1 MPTFKYIARDSK
13 GKKVEGV
20 LTVESHD
27 ILDEKLKE
35 IGLFLID
42 AREVKDTGEGGF
54 YFGRVKRREI
64 ILFTNHLAISINSGI
79 SIISAMQDYAD
90 ETDNPKFKKIIEDVL
105 RQVNA
110 GTSFS
115 DALSKHPK
123 VFSELYVSVVA
134 TGEATGNLDKVL
146 TDLVGFLEW
155 QEDLISQIKQ
165 ASIYPAF
172 LISMIIGV
180 IVVMMTFTLP
190 KFIPIL
196 KKFNVELPFPTKAL
210 IAVSGFFQHFWWVML
225 IFVVIF
231 IVVYKITYKK
241 PEGRY
246 FWDKIKLKIPL
257 FGKLH
262 HKIVLSKFA
271 HYFSILYSSGIGII
285 ESFKIIE
292 RVVGNEVIKR
302 AVARSA
308 EEIEQGK
315 SIYDSL
321 VEEEVFPPLILRMIQ
336 VGETTGNLDI
346 SLEKASQYY
355 DKEVPAAI
363 KKMFATF
370 EPLLIIF
377 MGVVVLFIALAIFLP
392 IYKLTSAI
400 GASK

>member
-1 MPTFKYIARDSK
+1 MPNFKYLARNDK
-13 GKKVEGV
+13 GKKVEGI
-20 LTVESHD
+20 LTVENYD

-35 IGLFLID
+35 LGLFLVD
-42 AREVKDTGEGGF
+42 AKEVKNVEEKGF
-54 YFGRVKRREI
+54 YFGRIKRREI

-79 SIISAMQDYAD
+79 SIISAIQDYAK
-90 ETDNPKFKKIIEDVL
+90 ETDNPKFKKVIEDIL
-105 RQVNA
+105 RQVNS
-110 GTSFS
+110 GTSLS
-115 DALSKHPK
+115 DALAKHPK

-196 KKFNVELPFPTKAL
+196 EKFDVELPFPTKAL
-210 IAVSGFFQHFWWVML
+210 IAVSRFFQKGWLLMI
-225 IFVVIF
+225 IFVVLF
-231 IVVYKITYKK
+231 ILIYKITYKK
-241 PEGRY
+241 PDGRF
-246 FWDKIKLKIPL
+246 FWDRIKLKIPL

-315 SIYDSL
+315 SIYESL
-321 VEEEVFPPLILRMIQ
+321 VEEDVFPPLILRMIQ
-336 VGETTGNLDI
+336 VGETTGNLDL

>member
-1 MPTFKYIARDSK
+1 MPNFKYLARDNK

-20 LTVESHD
+20 LTVD
-27 ILDEKLKE
+27 NYDVLDEKLRE
-35 IGLFLID
+35 LGLFLVD
-42 AREVKDTGEGGF
+42 AKEVKNVEEMGF
-54 YFGRVKRREI
+54 YLGKIKRREI

-90 ETDNPKFKKIIEDVL
+90 ETDNPKFKKVIEDIL
-105 RQVNA
+105 RQVNS
-110 GTSFS
+110 GTSMS
-115 DALSKHPK
+115 EALAKHPK

-196 KKFNVELPFPTKAL
+196 EKFDVELPFPTKAL
-210 IAVSGFFQHFWWVML
+210 IAVSRFFQKGWIIMI
-225 IFVVIF
+225 IFVVLF
-231 IVVYKITYKK
+231 IIIYKITYKK
-241 PEGRY
+241 PNGRF
-246 FWDKIKLKIPL
+246 FWDRIKLKIPL

-321 VEEEVFPPLILRMIQ
+321 VGEEVFPPLILRMIQ
-336 VGETTGNLDI
+336 VGETSGNLDL

>member
-1 MPTFKYIARDSK
+1 MPNFKYLARNDK
-13 GKKVEGV
+13 GKKVEGI
-20 LTVESHD
+20 LTVD
-27 ILDEKLKE
+27 NYDVLDEKLRE
-35 IGLFLID
+35 LGLFLID
-42 AREVKDTGEGGF
+42 AKEVKNVEEKGF
-54 YFGRVKRREI
+54 YFGRIKRREI

-79 SIISAMQDYAD
+79 SIISAMQDYAN
-90 ETDNPKFKKIIEDVL
+90 ETDNPKFKKVIEDVL
-105 RQVNA
+105 RQVNS
-110 GTSFS
+110 GTSLS
-115 DALSKHPK
+115 EALSKHPK

-196 KKFNVELPFPTKAL
+196 EKFNVELPFPTKAL
-210 IAVSGFFQHFWWVML
+210 IAVSRFFQKGWIIMIILVVLFIL
-225 IFVVIF
+225 I
-231 IVVYKITYKK
+231 YKITYKK
-241 PEGRY
+241 PEGRF
-246 FWDKIKLKIPL
+246 FWDRIKLKIPL

-336 VGETTGNLDI
+336 VGESTGNLDV